1 MLTVNKNLEF
11 NLAKTRQRFGND
23 DMLLVEVLR
32 TSVEELPPMAER
44 LEEVRAGGDLAQM
57 AQTAHWV
64 KGALSLMSAQP
75 SVAIAQ
81 QIEQAAEAGNR
92 EEADKLIRE
101 LHRRTLLIVEQAEE
115 VLAQLE
121 AA

>member
-11 NLAKTRQRFGND
+11 NIAKTRERFGND
-23 DMLLVEVLR
+23 DMLLIEVLR
-32 TSVEELPPMAER
+32 TSVEELPPMAEK
-44 LEEVRAGGDLAQM
+44 LDEVRASGDLKEM
-57 AQTAHWV
+57 AATAHWV

-75 SVAIAQ
+75 SVNIAQ
-81 QIEQAAEAGNR
+81 QVEQAAEAGNR

-101 LHRRTLLIVEQAEE
+101 LHRRTLLIVEQAEQ